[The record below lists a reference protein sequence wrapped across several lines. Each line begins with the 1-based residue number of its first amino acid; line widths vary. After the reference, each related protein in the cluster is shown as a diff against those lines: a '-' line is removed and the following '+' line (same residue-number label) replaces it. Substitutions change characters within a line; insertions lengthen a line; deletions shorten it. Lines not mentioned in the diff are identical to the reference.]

1 MGQMWAEC
9 GLEIFTYLWKPCDR
23 GRPTDAQP
31 LREEQ
36 GGSVAQSGQ
45 ADDRNDLQTTSSP
58 HLPHPTP
65 LNSPPTCR
73 RVLEVR
79 SVGGH
84 RKLV

>member
-1 MGQMWAEC
+1 MWAKC
-9 GLEIFTYLWKPCDR
+9 GLNVGSRFLLISENLATEGVR
-23 GRPTDAQP
+23 H

-84 RKLV
+84 RKLA